1 MGNIGGYL
9 GLFLGYSILQLPSM
23 IEIFIKKFK
32 DWHLWLI
39 NSQGNTIIEA
49 LCPVESKADT
59 LYITN
64 TTGKEKS
71 SFVELDTK
79 LEARLMRIERN
90 QDGSRKFHAHQWLK
104 EAQV

>member
-1 MGNIGGYL
+1 
-9 GLFLGYSILQLPSM
+9 M
-23 IEIFIKKFK
+23 IEIFVKKFK

-39 NSQGNTIIEA
+39 NSRSDTIIEA

-71 SFVELDTK
+71 SFVELETK

-90 QDGSRKFHAHQWLK
+90 IENIGKSVNYIQTMLNMKSNNYQSTLS
-104 EAQV
+104 

>member
-1 MGNIGGYL
+1 
-9 GLFLGYSILQLPSM
+9 M
-23 IEIFIKKFK
+23 IEIFVKKLK

-39 NSQGNTIIEA
+39 NSRGNTIIEA

-59 LYITN
+59 LYISN

-90 QDGSRKFHAHQWLK
+90 IENVGKSVNYIQTMLNMKNNNYKSSLLSK
-104 EAQV
+104 